1 MTGNFIRYGFII
13 PYFWKKVNYFSA
25 ICAHSCRRGG
35 KGKHFAPFRRNKGAL
50 ADAPT
55 GFDKSAPAAWLPKA
69 PSPRGPF
76 RANFP
81 PFDKSVY
88 FLPRAHRYTVPQN
101 AAHPAGAGRR
111 AEQGA
116 RGMNY
121 VKKLCI
127 LKQVSS
133 GFAAGTGQ
141 VSAILTAE
149 TFGGRLQL
157 SLSPIGL
164 APLSAGRYRCLV
176 ADARGNSEVLDLPSP
191 PAGASLRKVSPL
203 SIAEGLF
210 AALCYVRG
218 RAVPVACGSCGGKA
232 YDAAALCAALD
243 EDAADTGKKALRE
256 DTAGAGKAS
265 PGEAAGKTAAGES
278 AGKTVR
284 PAEGAVPAPAR
295 EAGAARAQTAPA
307 REAGAA
313 RAQTAHAREAG
324 AAQKQAAPPPRK
336 GAQTSPPPAQTD
348 VPPRAQTDTAPHA
361 ETDEA
366 PSASKTPRIEADG
379 RYDDELIAAENYY
392 AFADADLSSLR
403 IRPSAGRADAE
414 ERPAKAEAGEGGEG
428 GNGPSFPSN
437 TEGVADGCGAG
448 KRAAER
454 ASSEPE
460 KPPAKQPPRYYAKVQ
475 GDLRALFEQYPPE
488 EELAACIPYSRW
500 AKIAFARGKHYAVG
514 VISDEGRPQYICYG
528 VPAERL
534 SEPPKALRGFCSFMP
549 LSVFDLHGKGYWM
562 MFQDADTGECI
573 QI

>member
-1 MTGNFIRYGFII
+1 M
-13 PYFWKKVNYFSA
+13 S
-25 ICAHSCRRGG
+25 
-35 KGKHFAPFRRNKGAL
+35 
-50 ADAPT
+50 
-55 GFDKSAPAAWLPKA
+55 
-69 PSPRGPF
+69 RGPF

-116 RGMNY
+116 RGMDY

-191 PAGASLRKVSPL
+191 PAGAALRKVSPL

-218 RAVPVACGSCGGKA
+218 RAVPVACGSCGGKS

-243 EDAADTGKKALRE
+243 EDAADTGKKALRG

-265 PGEAAGKTAAGES
+265 PNEGAGKASPG
-278 AGKTVR
+278 
-284 PAEGAVPAPAR
+284 EGAAPAPAK
-295 EAGAARAQTAPA
+295 
-307 REAGAA
+307 EAGAA

-324 AAQKQAAPPPRK
+324 TAQKQAAPPPRK
-336 GAQTSPPPAQTD
+336 GAQTAPPPAQTD

-403 IRPSAGRADAE
+403 IRPSAGMA
-414 ERPAKAEAGEGGEG
+414 PANAEAGEG
-428 GNGPSFPSN
+428 GNGPSFPPN
-437 TEGVADGCGAG
+437 TESGTGEGG
-448 KRAAER
+448 EGEQAAER
-454 ASSEPE
+454 AFSEPK

-534 SEPPKALRGFCSFMP
+534 SEPPKALRGFCSFLP

>member
-1 MTGNFIRYGFII
+1 
-13 PYFWKKVNYFSA
+13 
-25 ICAHSCRRGG
+25 
-35 KGKHFAPFRRNKGAL
+35 
-50 ADAPT
+50 
-55 GFDKSAPAAWLPKA
+55 
-69 PSPRGPF
+69 
-76 RANFP
+76 
-81 PFDKSVY
+81 
-88 FLPRAHRYTVPQN
+88 
-101 AAHPAGAGRR
+101 
-111 AEQGA
+111 
-116 RGMNY
+116 MNY

>member
-1 MTGNFIRYGFII
+1 M
-13 PYFWKKVNYFSA
+13 
-25 ICAHSCRRGG
+25 
-35 KGKHFAPFRRNKGAL
+35 
-50 ADAPT
+50 D
-55 GFDKSAPAAWLPKA
+55 
-69 PSPRGPF
+69 
-76 RANFP
+76 
-81 PFDKSVY
+81 
-88 FLPRAHRYTVPQN
+88 
-101 AAHPAGAGRR
+101 
-111 AEQGA
+111 
-116 RGMNY
+116 Y

-191 PAGASLRKVSPL
+191 PAGAALRKVSPL

-218 RAVPVACGSCGGKA
+218 RAVPVACGSCGGKS

-265 PGEAAGKTAAGES
+265 PNEGAGKASPGDGAA
-278 AGKTVR
+278 
-284 PAEGAVPAPAR
+284 PAPAK
-295 EAGAARAQTAPA
+295 
-307 REAGAA
+307 EAGAA

-324 AAQKQAAPPPRK
+324 TAQKQAAPPPRK
-336 GAQTSPPPAQTD
+336 GAQTAPPPAQTD
-348 VPPRAQTDTAPHA
+348 VPPRAQTDTPPRAQTDTAPHA

-379 RYDDELIAAENYY
+379 RYDDELIAAENFY

-403 IRPSAGRADAE
+403 ICPSAGRADAE
-414 ERPAKAEAGEGGEG
+414 EPPANAEAGEGGEG
-428 GNGPSFPSN
+428 GNGPSFPPN
-437 TEGVADGCGAG
+437 TESGTGEGGEGEQV
-448 KRAAER
+448 AER
-454 ASSEPE
+454 AFSEPK

-534 SEPPKALRGFCSFMP
+534 SEPPKALRGFCSFLP